1 MHTLCFAA
9 ICWAIW
15 KSRNKVCFDKK
26 LIKNPLE
33 IVIHACALI
42 EFWAGLY
49 TPELQGQL
57 AAGVN
62 IILSWAH
69 RVLARQVHTTL
80 PLLHQAV
87 MDTAAV
93 AERNQEDDAVA
104 QLGLYNRVP
113 QLPSNEDDT
122 SDQEEL

>member
-1 MHTLCFAA
+1 MIL
-9 ICWAIW
+9 
-15 KSRNKVCFDKK
+15 
-26 LIKNPLE
+26 
-33 IVIHACALI
+33 ACALI

-57 AAGVN
+57 AAGVK

-113 QLPSNEDDT
+113 QLPSNLDDT

>member
-1 MHTLCFAA
+1 MCTPCVLLQSAGQFGNPEIRCAL
-9 ICWAIW
+9 I
-15 KSRNKVCFDKK
+15 KK

-69 RVLARQVHTTL
+69 RVLARQVHTTP

-93 AERNQEDDAVA
+93 AERNQEDDVVA
-104 QLGLYNRVP
+104 QAGNGLVCN
-113 QLPSNEDDT
+113 
-122 SDQEEL
+122 